1 MATWLPEYTGDPF
14 PQTAF
19 LGATIEIIDPN
30 VTTNTGAQ
38 KSRSRPRNTKPREKH
53 TTPIELTGRQLY
65 RFKDW
70 WLNTLKSGS
79 LEFTWKNMMTDEDEA
94 VYKFFEGK
102 FPVFTM
108 VVGASGED
116 PTTNVASLTRR
127 RWVGSVELELL

>member
-1 MATWLPEYTGDPF
+1 
-14 PQTAF
+14 
-19 LGATIEIIDPN
+19 
-30 VTTNTGAQ
+30 
-38 KSRSRPRNTKPREKH
+38 
-53 TTPIELTGRQLY
+53 
-65 RFKDW
+65 
-70 WLNTLKSGS
+70 
-79 LEFTWKNMMTDEDEA
+79 MMTDEDEA